1 MRACGAGEMMALAW
15 SDVDVDLAKRQMTVA
30 RPE

>member
-1 MRACGAGEMMALAW
+1 MMALAW